1 LISKNKRQPT
11 LFFFFFFERIRHE
24 NQEQERR
31 REKRRM
37 GYQSQTIALTSSRAT
52 LEARIAEIIQTASG
66 RTSPKFGGHRMRCP
80 IAAASLTS

>member
-11 LFFFFFFERIRHE
+11 LFFFFFERIRHE

-52 LEARIAEIIQTASG
+52 LEARIAEIIQTTSG
-66 RTSPKFGGHRMRCP
+66 RTSPKFGGRCMRCP
-80 IAAASLTS
+80 IVAARLTS